1 MDTFFKPFNNLHK
14 KFTSSRSL
22 SLTGFTLIELV
33 MVLAVL
39 GLMAAI
45 VIPKAFNLKGE
56 RLGKEAR
63 HLVTYISH
71 LSTEAAIKKKPLRL
85 YYDLDEGRYWAIML
99 DANADIFEEKPLV
112 TPLLRKVTFPQGI
125 SFHEV
130 AVKGRINTNRGITY
144 TSFTPWGYRDK
155 TRIHLK
161 TEKDRILTIT
171 IPSIGERIKVY
182 KGYVEN

>member
-1 MDTFFKPFNNLHK
+1 MTTFFKPFNNLHK
-14 KFTSSRSL
+14 KFRSSRSL

-45 VIPKAFNLKGE
+45 IIPKAFNLKGE

-63 HLVTYISH
+63 HLVTFISH

-85 YYDLDEGRYWAIML
+85 YYDLDKGRYWAIML
-99 DANADIFEEKPLV
+99 DANADFFEEKPLA

-130 AVKGRINTNRGITY
+130 AKGRINTNRGITY

-155 TRIHLK
+155 TRIYLK
-161 TEKDRILTIT
+161 TEKDRILTIS
-171 IPSIGERIKVY
+171 IPSIGERIKVS

>member
-1 MDTFFKPFNNLHK
+1 MNTELDRKL
-14 KFTSSRSL
+14 TSSRSL

-33 MVLAVL
+33 VVLAVL

-45 VIPKAFNLKGE
+45 VMPKAFNLKGE

-99 DANADIFEEKPLV
+99 DANADIFEEKPLT
-112 TPLLRKVTFPQGI
+112 TPLLRKVIFPQGI
-125 SFHEV
+125 SFHGV
-130 AVKGRINTNRGITY
+130 AKGRINTNRGITY

-155 TRIHLK
+155 TRIYLK

-171 IPSIGERIKVY
+171 IPSIGERIKVS